1 MYHSTKIASLFAALA
16 LSVTAA
22 GCGGDKADGG
32 NENEVIT
39 TVTLTF
45 TPAGGGPAVI
55 ASVDD
60 PDGDGGN
67 PPVVGPIN
75 LTAGMFDL
83 TVKFENKL
91 EKPPVN
97 ITDEV
102 SDERDEHQIFFT
114 GMAVNGPASSQTG
127 APLVQ
132 AYADMDS
139 KGLPVGLADKITAT
153 AGTGT
158 LTVTLRHMPPVNN
171 MPVKVAG
178 LAETVRN
185 QGLSAIG
192 GSTDAQVSF
201 PVTVQ

>member
-1 MYHSTKIASLFAALA
+1 MHRSTIVSLFAGLT
-16 LSVTAA
+16 LSVAAA
-22 GCGGDKADGG
+22 GCGSSGQEGG

-39 TVTLTF
+39 TVTLSF
-45 TPAGGGPAVI
+45 TPAGGGLAVI

-75 LTAGMFDL
+75 LTPGMFDL
-83 TVKFENKL
+83 TVKFENRL

-102 SDERDEHQIFFT
+102 SDERDEHQLFFT
-114 GMAVNGPASSQTG
+114 GKAVNGPASNEAG

-139 KGLPVGLADKITAT
+139 KGLPLGLANKITAS

-158 LTVTLRHMPPVNN
+158 LTVTLRHLPPVNN
-171 MPVKVAG
+171 MAAKVAG
-178 LAETVRN
+178 LAEAVRD
-185 QGLSAIG
+185 QGFPAIG